1 MEKILEAGRQETIN
15 SIEKYSRGRIA
26 IRQDILL
33 QEIRQTSGRARIF
46 LHKGM
51 DTSGYAREL
60 KETHDQLTIVQ
71 DGITANNGSGH
82 TTRNLAVSWAILNEL
97 LLKVSQQRDVVS
109 RHIHTMVEFID
120 RIDSLSADS
129 ALYTFPLDS
138 AQVIQYFNRLKVI
151 ARELGPVDTLLRKSI
166 ASLQHLQTS
175 YDMTIVDIR
184 TNLEDV
190 ERFRR
195 QQDSRIFRRDFSN
208 LWHPPSPH
216 RPLSEIIPM
225 SIAKEKLAL
234 KYYLRDFRGRLI
246 LLVVLII
253 AAWRFLLAC
262 KKKWAD
268 EKGLDPGFKG
278 QLVFRY
284 PSLSAVLVVISI
296 FQFLFLQPPFIFS
309 FILWLISAVS
319 LCIIFYRFISPYWM
333 LFWTIM
339 VALFVL
345 AGLTNMVLEASR
357 MERWWMFALASG
369 GAVYCTSVLRSSK
382 HQELREKNIRYFI
395 VFVVLLEAASV
406 IFNAT
411 GRYNLA
417 KTLMVAGYSGLVIA
431 ILFIWTAR
439 LINEALVLIASIYKH
454 PERKLFYI
462 NFERVGEKVP
472 TYLYVF
478 LVIGWFVLV
487 GKNFY
492 AFQQATTPLME
503 FLGTERTIG
512 NYDFTINSL
521 VLFVVIIGV
530 STLISQVISFFAAE
544 PGDQRDRDKTA
555 RQPGVGSWL
564 LLIRIFVL
572 SLGLFLAF
580 AAAGIP
586 MDKLAIVL
594 GALGVGIGLGLQG
607 LVSNLV
613 SGLII
618 AFEKPVNV
626 GDIVEVNGKMGTMK
640 SIGFRSS
647 IINLTEG
654 ASFIIP
660 NSDLLTNHLINW
672 TMGNNRRRIN
682 VAISVNYG
690 TDLKKV
696 NTILETVLKGNDY
709 VMHYPAP
716 SITVVEFAA
725 GSINIAIDFW
735 VADIRDSWHQR
746 SDMMSRILESFDREG
761 IEIPLPQQEITIKK

>member
-1 MEKILEAGRQETIN
+1 M
-15 SIEKYSRGRIA
+15 
-26 IRQDILL
+26 
-33 QEIRQTSGRARIF
+33 
-46 LHKGM
+46 
-51 DTSGYAREL
+51 
-60 KETHDQLTIVQ
+60 
-71 DGITANNGSGH
+71 
-82 TTRNLAVSWAILNEL
+82 
-97 LLKVSQQRDVVS
+97 
-109 RHIHTMVEFID
+109 
-120 RIDSLSADS
+120 
-129 ALYTFPLDS
+129 ALF
-138 AQVIQYFNRLKVI
+138 
-151 ARELGPVDTLLRKSI
+151 
-166 ASLQHLQTS
+166 
-175 YDMTIVDIR
+175 DIR
-184 TNLEDV
+184 TNIEDI

-195 QQDSRIFRRDFSN
+195 QQDARIFRREFSN
-208 LWHPPSPH
+208 LWQPPSPH
-216 RPLSEIIPM
+216 RPMSEIIPM

-234 KYYLRDFRGRLI
+234 KYYLRDYSGRLI
-246 LLVVLII
+246 ILLVLII
-253 AAWRFLLAC
+253 AAWRFLVAS
-262 KKKWAD
+262 KNKWTD

-284 PSLSAVLVVISI
+284 PALSAVLVVISI

-319 LCIIFYRFISPYWM
+319 LCIIFYRFIRPYWM
-333 LFWTIM
+333 LFWGIM
-339 VALFVL
+339 VTFLVL
-345 AGLTNMVLEASR
+345 AGLTNMILEASR
-357 MERWWMFALASG
+357 PERWWMLVLASA
-369 GAVYCTSVLRSSK
+369 GAVYCISVLRSSK

-395 VFVVLLEAASV
+395 VFVVLSETASIV
-406 IFNAT
+406 FNVT

-431 ILFIWTAR
+431 VQFIWTVR
-439 LINEALVLIASIYKH
+439 LINEALVLIASVYKH

-462 NFERVGEKVP
+462 NFERVGEKAP
-472 TYLYVF
+472 TFLYVF
-478 LVIGWFVLV
+478 LVIGWLILV

-492 AFQQATTPLME
+492 AFQQATNPLMG

-544 PGDQRDRDKTA
+544 PGDQRNPDKTT
-555 RQPGVGSWL
+555 RQPRVGSWL

-586 MDKLAIVL
+586 MDKLAIML

-672 TMGNNRRRIN
+672 TMGKNRRRIN
-682 VAISVNYG
+682 VGISVNYG

-696 NTILETVLKGNDY
+696 HTVLESILKAHDY
-709 VMHYPAP
+709 VLHYPDP
-716 SITVVEFAA
+716 SITVIEFAA
-725 GSINIAIDFW
+725 GHISISIDFW
-735 VADIRDSWHQR
+735 VADIRKSWIQR
-746 SDMMSRILESFDREG
+746 SEIMTRIIEAFDREG